1 MKIESGLLSAY
12 TLGNRRTN
20 GDSSLP
26 AGETAT
32 GRNIPTVAP
41 AGAIPSGL
49 ANALWLANA
58 RLEKAQDES
67 DSLAA
72 EFLELSKMTPA
83 ERLRKE
89 MLEEMGLTEASLKEL
104 PEEQRSAIEEE
115 IRRALKER
123 LGIEQARHDGATEGQ
138 AAAVTE
144 EAGA

>member
-67 DSLAA
+67 DSLIADFEQSGYFYDVQPRTDAQNQRLVMEMKVREAA
-72 EFLELSKMTPA
+72 PPLSA
-83 ERLRKE
+83 DL
-89 MLEEMGLTEASLKEL
+89 
-104 PEEQRSAIEEE
+104 SA
-115 IRRALKER
+115 
-123 LGIEQARHDGATEGQ
+123 GPT
-138 AAAVTE
+138 
-144 EAGA
+144 AGG